1 MTNHGMENVKA
12 FALGLVMEMSAMQ
25 KSATPS
31 ITLMTIM
38 MTLMMT
44 LMIIRMMSMLLLIM
58 MMTMAILDRLP
69 LGEVLTSLTKAHSA
83 HFTAC

>member
-1 MTNHGMENVKA
+1 MSIIMLDEVLELITFVILARVGRGNLLTNHGMENVKA

-25 KSATPS
+25 KSAIPS

-44 LMIIRMMSMLLLIM
+44 LMIMRMMSLQH
-58 MMTMAILDRLP
+58 P
-69 LGEVLTSLTKAHSA
+69 S
-83 HFTAC
+83 

>member
-1 MTNHGMENVKA
+1 MGEVLELVTFVILARGRGAFLTNHGMEKVKA

-38 MTLMMT
+38 MLTLMMT
-44 LMIIRMMSMLLLIM
+44 LM
-58 MMTMAILDRLP
+58 MMTMPIIMIMTLII
-69 LGEVLTSLTKAHSA
+69 
-83 HFTAC
+83 